1 MAWLKVDQSLPNHR
15 KTLRASDELGI
26 PIPHIVGHLVIFW
39 LWALDSAKDGDLD
52 GLTPGMI
59 ARVSGWSGNPDE
71 FLDALL
77 TAGFFE
83 RDEGT
88 LRIRSWEEY
97 GGKLIDQ
104 RAEDAERKR
113 KRKTWSED
121 VQNNSNGHPADI
133 QRNSAGTPTDVHRT
147 ADVDKIRKD
156 KIRKEKAYVG
166 HTPTDSPSQEDVKSK
181 SNPVQYREIM
191 MLWNKIMPSA
201 GKPAIKDM
209 TETRKRRLKTL
220 WRDRSEADFQKLDTW
235 SEFLKYCTK
244 SEFLMSGPWF
254 TFDWVMKPEN
264 FQKIVEGNY
273 HGETGGGKRQWTNR
287 ASS

>member
-1 MAWLKVDQSLPNHR
+1 M
-15 KTLRASDELGI
+15 
-26 PIPHIVGHLVIFW
+26 
-39 LWALDSAKDGDLD
+39 
-52 GLTPGMI
+52 
-59 ARVSGWSGNPDE
+59 
-71 FLDALL
+71 
-77 TAGFFE
+77 
-83 RDEGT
+83 
-88 LRIRSWEEY
+88 
-97 GGKLIDQ
+97 
-104 RAEDAERKR
+104 
-113 KRKTWSED
+113 
-121 VQNNSNGHPADI
+121 
-133 QRNSAGTPTDVHRT
+133 

-273 HGETGGGKRQWTNR
+273 HGESGGKRQWTNR
-287 ASS
+287 AGS

>member
-15 KTLRASDELGI
+15 KTLKASDELGI

-39 LWALDSAKDGDLD
+39 LWALDSAKDGDLE

-71 FLDALL
+71 FLNALL

-83 RDEGT
+83 HDDGI

-113 KRKTWSED
+113 RKKGWDND
-121 VQNNSNGHPADI
+121 VPDNSAGHPADI
-133 QRNSAGTPTDVHRT
+133 RRNSSGIPADIRRT

-156 KIRKEKAYVG
+156 KIRKEKEYVG
-166 HTPTDSPSQEDVKSK
+166 HVVPDSPPSSDTKSP
-181 SNPVQYREIM
+181 SNPVPYKEIM
-191 MLWNKIMPSA
+191 QLWNKIMPQV
-201 GKPAIKDM
+201 GKPAIKEM
-209 TETRKRRLKTL
+209 TDTRKRKLKSL
-220 WRDRSEADFQKLDTW
+220 WRNRSEADFRDLATW
-235 SEFLKYCTK
+235 EEFLKFCTQSEFL
-244 SEFLMSGPWF
+244 LSGAWF
-254 TFDWVMKPEN
+254 TFDWVLKPEN

-273 HGETGGGKRQWTNR
+273 HGGGKGGKNKWTNR